1 MPRLINL
8 TIDELDV
15 ILGYLSM
22 DAQPNEKLFFKLNDY
37 KIKKQEEENEYE

>member
-8 TIDELDV
+8 SIEECDV

-22 DAQPNEKLFFKLNDY
+22 DAQPNEDLFLKLNTY
-37 KIKKQEEENEYE
+37 KIKKQMEVEK